1 MKPGMTNSGTTKMP
15 VGEAPGAE
23 VVPNC
28 GRALTAAAQ
37 RANLATEDI
46 LLLIIKI

>member
-1 MKPGMTNSGTTKMP
+1 MNSGTTKMP

-46 LLLIIKI
+46 VEDIVLLIIKI